1 MKKRKQKKVINAIII
16 FAVSL
21 LISWYIF
28 NSLVL
33 AIAYSILSVVLTLQI
48 YNKSKKDIKKYNDIE
63 SAYNFVN
70 LLNVSMIS
78 TNNVYEAYKS
88 VENYV
93 SIDFANIE
101 NENLHDQLKEIAEDY
116 DLNSFKMYI
125 NTLIIYDNNGGNFK
139 QASSIPTSL
148 CQKCKVYYDK
158 LKKEKKYK
166 LIELTSLYLLWILI
180 ISFVRYS
187 LNDFYELMMKDIRY
201 QLLIFIILILG
212 SIFYY
217 QAFLE
222 YFNNKIRG
230 MWYDGKF

>member
-1 MKKRKQKKVINAIII
+1 MKKRKQRKVISALII
-16 FAVSL
+16 FIVSL

-33 AIAYSILSVVLTLQI
+33 AVAYSILSVVLTLKI
-48 YNKSKKDIKKYNDIE
+48 FVKRKKDIKKYNDIE

-70 LLNVSMIS
+70 LLNVQMIS
-78 TNNVYEAYKS
+78 TNSVYEAYKS

-93 SIDFANIE
+93 SYDFANID
-101 NENLHDQLKEIAEDY
+101 NENLHEQLKQIADDY

-125 NTLIIYDNNGGNFK
+125 NTLLIYDTNGGNFK
-139 QASSIPTSL
+139 ETSTIPTSL

-158 LKKEKKYK
+158 LKKEKRYK
-166 LIELTSLYLLWILI
+166 LLELTSLYFLWILI
-180 ISFVRYS
+180 ICFVRYS
-187 LNDFYELMMKDIRY
+187 LNDYYEMMMQDIKY
-201 QLLIFIILILG
+201 QLLIFIILIIGGL
-212 SIFYY
+212 FYY

-230 MWYDGKF
+230 M